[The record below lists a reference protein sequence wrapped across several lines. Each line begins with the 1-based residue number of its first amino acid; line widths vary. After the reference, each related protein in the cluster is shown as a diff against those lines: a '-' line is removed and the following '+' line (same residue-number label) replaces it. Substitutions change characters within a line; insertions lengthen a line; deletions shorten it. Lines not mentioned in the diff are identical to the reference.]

1 MTNEELK
8 AALFSRCPV
17 EHNGIVYK
25 YVSGIIYRNKGGK
38 LDISAE
44 LLIRQE

>member
-17 EHNGIVYK
+17 EHNGIVYINMCRALSTATK
-25 YVSGIIYRNKGGK
+25 AASSIF
-38 LDISAE
+38 
-44 LLIRQE
+44 RQNY